1 MANKRVEFGDPF
13 GDLIRFVADAVVARG
28 GRVHVAVRTAVLL
41 RGLETVGTEDVVHP
55 FALRMI
61 GC

>member
-1 MANKRVEFGDPF
+1 MSAADPR
-13 GDLIRFVADAVVARG
+13 GGWGGVALVRFVADAIVPGG

-41 RGLETVGTEDVVHP
+41 RRLETVGTEDVVHP
-55 FALRMI
+55 FALRVI